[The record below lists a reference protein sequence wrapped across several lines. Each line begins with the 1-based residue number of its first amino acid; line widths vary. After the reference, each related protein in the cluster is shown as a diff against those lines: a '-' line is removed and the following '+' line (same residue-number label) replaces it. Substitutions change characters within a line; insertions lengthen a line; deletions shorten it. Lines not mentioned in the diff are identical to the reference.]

1 MPSCSLAAPDTRE
14 HHGSRWTDAIDVH
27 HHVVPA
33 FYRAVVTD
41 AGRTSPIRGVDYPHW
56 HVEASLEMMERQGIT
71 TAVVSITVPGV
82 DVNHPVSA
90 LCLARE
96 LNEYLAGLVADYP
109 DRFGA
114 FAVLPLPDLDAAL
127 TELEYALDVLGLDG
141 IGVFTHYAGVYL
153 GDPVFDELLSELN
166 RRETPVHIHPT
177 VPPAADQPTFE
188 LPPSLYEFTFETTRL
203 AAQLLYNKTLERY
216 PDLRLILSHGGGA
229 IPYLAER
236 LTFGPMIGS
245 SLVERM
251 PADPIGSLQRL
262 HYDLAMSTSPYSLPA
277 LRAFLVPSQ
286 ILVGTDFPFMP
297 ESSSADNL
305 ARLVKH
311 GGFDADDIA
320 LIANQNAMA
329 LFPRLRRQRGV
340 GFTG

>member
-1 MPSCSLAAPDTRE
+1 MPSPPFPDPRN
-14 HHGSRWTDAIDVH
+14 SRSPALRWTDAVDVH

-41 AGRTSPIRGVDYPHW
+41 TERVSPIRGVDYPHW
-56 HVEASLEMMERQGIT
+56 HVEASLEMMERQGIS
-71 TAVVSITVPGV
+71 TAMASITVPGV
-82 DVNHPVSA
+82 NVGGPA
-90 LCLARE
+90 LARRLARE
-96 LNEYLAGLVADYP
+96 LNEYLAGLIVDYP

-114 FAVLPLPDLDAAL
+114 FTVLPLPDLDAAL

-141 IGVFTHYAGVYL
+141 AGVFTHYNGIYL

-166 RRETPVHIHPT
+166 RRETPVHVHPT
-177 VPPAADQPTFE
+177 VPPVTDQPTFE
-188 LPPSLYEFTFETTRL
+188 LPPSLYEFAFETTRL

-216 PDLRLILSHGGGA
+216 PSLRLILSHGGGA

-236 LTFGPMIGS
+236 LTFGPAIGAH
-245 SLVERM
+245 LAARM

-277 LRAFLVPSQ
+277 LRAFLASSQ

-297 ESSSADNL
+297 EYSSADNL
-305 ARLVKH
+305 ARLVAY
-311 GGFDADDIA
+311 GGFDAEEIA
-320 LIANQNAMA
+320 LIANRNARA
-329 LFPRLRRQRGV
+329 LFPRLGRHRDARG
-340 GFTG
+340 